1 MAPLDKGKGK
11 AGLDA
16 EYLPIQEAPPPP
28 PPLSEQRRKQ
38 ASRRQTEE
46 QKTDDHDPEDD
57 EPLPQ
62 RPSTGKEGQSTQL
75 DANYFAIDLGK
86 TDAIYV
92 YSLSFLRGYDPGSK
106 RRERRVLQLLLDQ
119 YPACKSAATDYRERL
134 VSIKQLTE
142 KNLPR
147 TLEVFY
153 HEIGD
158 TPVHGADALKYY
170 VTVSYLKK
178 LELGSLH
185 DYLGG
190 SSSGSQYTAKD
201 ETVAALNLLLGR
213 HTNQSTHVSKIGR
226 GRVFDQRTTQPLRA
240 PLRGGLEAAVG
251 FEKSVR
257 IARAGLLLNLNAAT
271 SAFYVPLRMDE
282 LIKQWTD
289 EACPRNYRENKNAWQ
304 VQHLVKLERFL
315 KGLQVRA
322 TYAPRRF
329 HSVWGIARA
338 SNGSNRPIP
347 DQVMFDLEKKD
358 EHGNAISSESITV
371 FEYFR
376 RKHGIRTAT
385 DCLVVDVGS
394 QDRSIFIP
402 ANLLDVLPGNFYRH
416 VLLGAQQSTMIQF
429 ACRPARI
436 ANSPTPNHG
445 LITNSGVPMLGIR
458 AQRPLNGPYDGFGF
472 NVDLHMLRIDG
483 RYLTAPVLQYRQYNA
498 GGPVENRTKI
508 LLSDATKHGAWKIHD
523 CALALSAKRHNWS
536 WIEFTKGPPCDE
548 VQRQVFLN
556 AIEDGY
562 KRYCSFDNIEPWDHP
577 DGLSSHILPYPDGKL
592 EEQKKTLQEF
602 LNKFK
607 VNVDFLFVI
616 LPEKSI
622 PQYAMLKLVADTLV
636 GIQTTCVVK
645 EPQWEKE
652 EEGTQGQPSTS
663 ERGNQTSNQGNNPR
677 GRQQG
682 YQQRSRPGQQHRGRP
697 HQGHPHQG
705 HQHQGRPYRGSPHQ
719 GRPHQGSRQGDQQLT
734 IKEQARAY
742 RGKTQIKCKPE
753 VIANIMQK
761 VNVRLRGTN
770 TVLANAKDPKLFTP
784 ETMVVGADV
793 THPGVGSLDKCP
805 SIAAVVCSTYTS
817 FSHYTASLRCQG
829 SKVERIEKFTEML
842 VERLEYWKAKSGAK
856 SGGKSGAKYPE
867 RLVIFRDGVSEG
879 QFQMILKQEWPQI
892 QKACRETYAKA
903 KQQFPKILLMCVLK
917 RHATRFFP
925 RSEDDRDVLG
935 NPKCGLVVD
944 QGVTYKDGYDF
955 YLQSHAV
962 IKGTARPA
970 HYVVLVD
977 ELNLAPDIVQRETYQ
992 HCFLYGRCNRA
1003 IGIHPAARLAD
1014 RACDRGRKYLQ
1025 HVFSPENDRQR
1036 TFDRATP
1043 EDRGAWIQDVHDD
1056 LKNEM
1061 FFL

>member
-16 EYLPIQEAPPPP
+16 RYLPIEKAPPPP
-28 PPLSEQRRKQ
+28 PKLSEPPRKQ
-38 ASRRQTEE
+38 ASKRQPEE
-46 QKTDDHDPEDD
+46 QKTDDHDPKDD

-62 RPSTGKEGQSTQL
+62 RPSVGKDGQRTQL

-86 TDAIYV
+86 TYAIYV
-92 YSLSFLRGYDPGSK
+92 YNLSFAGGYAPGSK

-119 YPACKSAATDYRERL
+119 YPACKSAATDYRECL
-134 VSIKQLTE
+134 VSTEQLTE
-142 KNLPR
+142 ENFPT
-147 TLEVFY
+147 TLRVLY

-158 TPVHGADALKYY
+158 PPSHGADALKYY

-178 LELGSLH
+178 LELGPLH
-185 DYLGG
+185 DYLGE
-190 SSSGSQYTAKD
+190 SSPGSQYTAKD

-213 HTNQSTHVSKIGR
+213 YTNQATHVSKIGR
-226 GRVFDQRTTQPLRA
+226 GRVFDQRTTHSLRQ
-240 PLRGGLEAAVG
+240 PLRGGLEAVVG

-257 IARAGLLLNLNAAT
+257 IAKAGLLLNLSAAT
-271 SAFYVPLRMDE
+271 SAFYMPLQMDE
-282 LIKQWTD
+282 LIDQWTN
-289 EACPRNYRENKNAWQ
+289 EACPHNYQGGRYAYQ
-304 VQHLVKLERFL
+304 VRHLAKLERFL

-338 SNGSNRPIP
+338 SIGSNRPTS
-347 DQVMFDLEKKD
+347 DQVTFDLEHKD
-358 EHGNAISSESITV
+358 EHGKVISRESITV
-371 FEYFR
+371 LEYFKR
-376 RKHGIRTAT
+376 EHGIQDAT

-394 QDRSIFIP
+394 QDKSIFIP
-402 ANLLDVLPGNFYRH
+402 ANLLNVLPGNFYRH

-436 ANSPTPNHG
+436 GTPDSPTHNHG
-445 LITNSGVPMLGIR
+445 LITNSGVPMLGIS
-458 AQRPLNGPYDGFGF
+458 AQRPLNGPYDCFGF
-472 NVDLHMLRIDG
+472 NVESHMLRIHG
-483 RYLTAPVLQYRQYNA
+483 RYLTAPALQYRAYNA
-498 GGPVENRTKI
+498 GRPVAKPNKI
-508 LLSDATKHGAWKIHD
+508 LLSNDTQRGAWNIHD
-523 CALALSAKRHNWS
+523 CTLALSARGGKWS
-536 WIEFTKGPPCDE
+536 WIELTKGPPCDD
-548 VQRQVFLN
+548 VQRHVFLN
-556 AIEDGY
+556 AIEDGI
-562 KRYCSFDNIEPWDHP
+562 KRYCSFDNTEPWDHP
-577 DGLSSHILPYPDGKL
+577 DGTSSHILPYPDGKI
-592 EEQKKTLQEF
+592 EKKKKTLQEY

-607 VNVDFLFVI
+607 GNVSILFVI
-616 LPEKSI
+616 LPDKNI

-636 GIQTTCVVK
+636 GIQTTCVVRDPNWK
-645 EPQWEKE
+645 KQEKE
-652 EEGTQGQPSTS
+652 TQGQPST
-663 ERGNQTSNQGNNPR
+663 RAHNPR

-682 YQQRSRPGQQHRGRP
+682 YQQRSQPGHQQPGRP
-697 HQGHPHQG
+697 HQGN
-705 HQHQGRPYRGSPHQ
+705 
-719 GRPHQGSRQGDQQLT
+719 RQSDRQLT

-742 RGKTQIKCKPE
+742 QGKTQIKCKPE

-761 VNVRLRGTN
+761 VNVRLRGIN
-770 TVLANAKDPKLFTP
+770 TVLANAEDPKLFTR

-805 SIAAVVCSTYTS
+805 SIAAVVCSTS
-817 FSHYTASLRCQG
+817 AFFGHYTASLRCQG
-829 SKVERIEKFTEML
+829 SKVERIETFTEML
-842 VERLEYWKAKSGAK
+842 VERLKYWKAKSEARSGAK
-856 SGGKSGAKYPE
+856 SRAKYPE

-892 QKACRETYAKA
+892 QKACQETYTRA
-903 KQQFPKILLMCVLK
+903 QQQLPKVLLMCVLK

-925 RSEDDRDVLG
+925 RSGNDLRSENDQDMLG
-935 NPKCGLVVD
+935 NPNCGLVVD

-1025 HVFSPENDRQR
+1025 HVFSPENEGQR

-1043 EDRGAWIQDVHDD
+1043 EDSGAWIQDVHDD